1 MLADELRSMAP
12 RESDWFTLDAARVK
26 AFADATEDW
35 QDIHLDAEFASR
47 TAFGGTIAH
56 GFLTLSMLSAMSY
69 QVMQGIEGVAS
80 SVNYGFDRIRF
91 VSPVRVGRRVRG
103 RFTVAGVDEG
113 GADADVD
120 APRWLDVH
128 WEVEVE
134 VEAEVRPALAAS
146 WITRFYLDRAGL
158 ETGRE

>member
-1 MLADELRSMAP
+1 MLADDLRMMAP
-12 RESDWFTLDAARVK
+12 RESDWFTLDARRVK

-35 QDIHLDAEFASR
+35 QDIHLDAEFASG
-47 TAFGGTIAH
+47 TPFGGTIAH

-69 QVMQGIEGVAS
+69 QVVADLKGVAS

-91 VSPVRVGRRVRG
+91 VSPVRVGRRIRG

-113 GADADVD
+113 DD
-120 APRWLDVH
+120 WLDVH

-134 VEAEVRPALAAS
+134 IEGETRPALVAS
-146 WITRFYLDRAGL
+146 WITRFYRAT
-158 ETGRE
+158 E

>member
-1 MLADELRSMAP
+1 MLADDLRIMAP
-12 RESDWFTLDAARVK
+12 RESEWFTLDARRVK

-47 TAFGGTIAH
+47 TPIGGTIAH

-69 QVMQGIEGVAS
+69 QVTKELTGFSS

-103 RFTVAGVDEG
+103 RFSVAGVDEG
-113 GADADVD
+113 EG
-120 APRWLDVH
+120 WLDVH
-128 WEVEVE
+128 WDVEVE
-134 VEAEVRPALAAS
+134 KEGEARPALVAN
-146 WITRFYLDRAGL
+146 WITRFYLAEG
-158 ETGRE
+158 

>member
-1 MLADELRSMAP
+1 MLADDLRIMAP
-12 RESDWFTLDAARVK
+12 RESEWFTLDARRVK

-47 TAFGGTIAH
+47 TPFGGTIAH

-69 QVMQGIEGVAS
+69 QVTKDLTGFSS

-103 RFTVAGVDEG
+103 RFSVAGVDEG
-113 GADADVD
+113 EG
-120 APRWLDVH
+120 WLDVH
-128 WEVEVE
+128 WDVEVE
-134 VEAEVRPALAAS
+134 KEGEARPALVAN
-146 WITRFYLDRAGL
+146 WITRFYLAEG
-158 ETGRE
+158 